1 MPSCTFVQYSGFL
14 IPIFRDL
21 KWKHGIAAVVNV
33 VQFPLEEAIKDIA
46 WKELGDRRL
55 CDPCLGRLT
64 GHLGH
69 GMSNEERGTQLRQAL
84 GLAITELCWLCDGLV
99 TEVDKFAG
107 LVLKSME
114 GLEWQSFLIGSR
126 IAPDV
131 AAREEEL
138 WTAVGSV
145 HAEPLKTEINREVGK
160 KIESFTGRPAEFEH
174 PDIVAL
180 IDTAFDAVQLQVT
193 SLYIY
198 GRYRKL
204 VRGIPQTKWPCKRCR
219 GKGCEHCGGKG
230 KMYESSVEEVIANV
244 VMEQSGGTGHAL
256 HGLGREDIDAR
267 MLGSGRPFI
276 VEILN
281 PRRRSIDLV
290 KVEIAVNS
298 SGTVEVSDL
307 KFTNRKEVV
316 ALKDRTCDKT
326 YRILI
331 RLSSPTA
338 EEKVKKGIASLLA
351 SPVAQRTPIRVSHR
365 RADKVRERRI
375 KGIDMTMLEGSLL
388 ELVIRAEAG
397 SYVKELVHGDQ
408 GRTEPSLAGILG
420 VPCEVLE
427 LDVLEVHDGE

>member
-1 MPSCTFVQYSGFL
+1 MGGLVAGV
-14 IPIFRDL
+14 
-21 KWKHGIAAVVNV
+21 KEG
-33 VQFPLEEAIKDIA
+33 QFPIEEAVRDIA
-46 WKELGDRRL
+46 WKQLGDRPL
-55 CDPCLGRLT
+55 CDGCLGRLA

-69 GMSNEERGTQLRQAL
+69 GMTNGERGALLRTAL
-84 GLAITELCWLCDGLV
+84 GIPVAGECWLCGGLLS
-99 TEVDKFAG
+99 EVDKFTA
-107 LVLKSME
+107 LVLKAME
-114 GLEWQSFLIGSR
+114 GWEWRSFLIGSR

-138 WTAVGSV
+138 WTALGSA
-145 HAEPLKTEINREVGK
+145 HAEPLKTQINREVGK
-160 KIESFTGRPAEFEH
+160 RIESLTGLPAEFEH
-174 PDIVAL
+174 PDIVGL

-193 SLYIY
+193 SLFIY
-198 GRYRKL
+198 CRYRKL
-204 VRGIPQTKWPCKRCR
+204 ARGIPQTKWPCKRCQ

-230 KMYESSVEEVIANV
+230 KMYESSVEEVISDV

-267 MLGSGRPFI
+267 MLGRGRPCI

-281 PRRRSIDLV
+281 PRRRSVDLV

-307 KFTNRKEVV
+307 RFTDRNEVV

-331 RLSSPTA
+331 RLSSPLD
-338 EEKVKKGIASLLA
+338 EEKVKKGIASLLG

-375 KGIDMTMLEGSLL
+375 KSIEMKMLEGPLL
-388 ELVIRAEAG
+388 ELVVRAEAG

-408 GRTEPSLAGILG
+408 GRTEPSLAGSLG
-420 VPCEVLE
+420 IPCEVLE

>member
-1 MPSCTFVQYSGFL
+1 MILASSF
-14 IPIFRDL
+14 IDL
-21 KWKHGIAAVVNV
+21 NKMHENV
-33 VQFPLEEAIKDIA
+33 AGVKEGRFPLDEAVADIA
-46 WKELGDRRL
+46 WSQLGDRHL
-55 CDPCLGRLT
+55 CDACLGRLA

-69 GMSNEERGTQLRQAL
+69 GMTNKERGAQIRMHL
-84 GLAITELCWLCDGLV
+84 GFTEAAQCWLCDGLT

-107 LVLKSME
+107 LVLRAME
-114 GLEWQSFLIGSR
+114 GWEWRSFLIGSR

-160 KIESFTGRPAEFEH
+160 RIESLTGRPAEFEH

-180 IDTAFDAVQLQVT
+180 IDTAFDVIKLQVT
-193 SLYIY
+193 SLFIY

-204 VRGIPQTKWPCKRCR
+204 VRGIPQTKWPCKRCQ

-244 VMEQSGGTGHAL
+244 IMEQSGGSGHAL
-256 HGLGREDIDAR
+256 HGLGREDVDAR
-267 MLGSGRPFI
+267 MLGRGRPFI

-281 PRRRSIDLV
+281 PRMRSIDLV
-290 KVEIAVNS
+290 KVEVAVNS
-298 SGTVEVSDL
+298 SGSVDVSDL
-307 KFTNRKEVV
+307 RFTDRNEVV

-326 YRILI
+326 YRILV
-331 RLSSPTA
+331 RLSTPTD
-338 EEKVKKGIASLLA
+338 EEKVKKGIASLLD

-375 KGIDMTMLEGSLL
+375 KGIEIAMLEGPLL

-397 SYVKELVHGDQ
+397 SYIKELVHGDQ
-408 GRTEPSLAGILG
+408 GRTEPSLAGTLG
-420 VPCEVLE
+420 IPCEVLE
-427 LDVLEVHDGE
+427 LDVLEIHDGE

>member
-1 MPSCTFVQYSGFL
+1 M
-14 IPIFRDL
+14 R
-21 KWKHGIAAVVNV
+21 GIAVGVKE

-46 WKELGDRRL
+46 WKELGDRQL
-55 CDPCLGRLT
+55 CDPCLGRLV

-69 GMSNEERGTQLRQAL
+69 GMSNKERGTLLRPVL
-84 GLAITELCWLCDGLV
+84 GLSEPGQCWLCDGLV

-114 GLEWQSFLIGSR
+114 GWEWRSFLIGSR

-131 AAREEEL
+131 AVREEEL
-138 WTAVGSV
+138 WTVAGSA
-145 HAEPLKTEINREVGK
+145 HAEPLKSEINREVGK
-160 KIESFTGRPAEFEH
+160 RIEALTGRPAEFEH

-180 IDTAFDAVQLQVT
+180 IDTAFDVVQLQVT
-193 SLYIY
+193 SLFIY

-204 VRGIPQTKWPCKRCR
+204 VRGIPQTKWPCKRCQ

-230 KMYESSVEEVIANV
+230 KMYESSVEEVIAKV

-267 MLGSGRPFI
+267 MLGRGRPFI

-281 PRRRSIDLV
+281 PRRLSVDLV
-290 KVEIAVNS
+290 KGEIAVNS

-307 KFTNRKEVV
+307 RFTNRKEVV
-316 ALKDRTCDKT
+316 ELKDRTCDKT

-375 KGIDMTMLEGSLL
+375 KGIEMTMLEGPLL

-397 SYVKELVHGDQ
+397 SYIKELVHGDQ
-408 GRTEPSLAGILG
+408 GRTEPSLAGTLG
-420 VPCEVLE
+420 IPCDVLE